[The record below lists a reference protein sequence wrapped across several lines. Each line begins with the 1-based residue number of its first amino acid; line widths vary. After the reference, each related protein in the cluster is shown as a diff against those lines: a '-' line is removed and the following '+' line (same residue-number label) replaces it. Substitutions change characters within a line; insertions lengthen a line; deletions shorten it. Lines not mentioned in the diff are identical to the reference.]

1 MNKHTIT
8 KAMINAA
15 VSRGLKEMEEDP
27 KRSVR
32 RLADLGRQFSNSRFQ
47 NTVFSIMQE
56 ILANEDSPYYDMMA
70 TLLKNTDHDAL
81 RTFGINIGY
90 NGWTYGA
97 RLLRSQEESC
107 HFALPSE
114 PYLHYDNT
122 DSKGMNIAAM
132 DQLIT
137 KGTELGIYIY
147 HILEEGACADSYEL
161 VNFMSKYADCAFMWY
176 RPRGRLTAAQI
187 QMMKGCKN
195 AVVVLPA
202 DDPESAL
209 TASLL
214 RDQKILFAISQSYTS
229 KDVDA
234 ALQEKESSVLLASL
248 RTAIA
253 AESTFLFLMAD
264 ESDGSVLGKQ
274 CYEARLHPKSPCFP
288 IDCYADV
295 KNISRIIVDHETML
309 ELDADGR
316 ILQPADHKGEAFD
329 FAKSLEESLQAIMPA
344 MQM

>member
-15 VSRGLKEMEEDP
+15 VARGLKEMEEDP

-56 ILANEDSPYYDMMA
+56 ILSNEDSPYYDMMA

-81 RTFGINIGY
+81 RTFGINVGY

-97 RLLRSQEESC
+97 RLLRSREESC

-122 DSKGMNIAAM
+122 DSRALNIAAM
-132 DQLIT
+132 DQFIT
-137 KGTELGIYIY
+137 KGMDMGIYIY
-147 HILEEGACADSYEL
+147 HILEQGASADSYEL
-161 VNFMSKYADCAFMWY
+161 VNFMTKYADCAFMWH

-187 QMMKGCKN
+187 QMLKGCRN
-195 AVVVLPA
+195 TVVILPA

-214 RDQKILFAISQSYTS
+214 RDQKILFAIYQTYSS
-229 KDVDA
+229 VDIDE
-234 ALQEKESSVLLASL
+234 ALREDDASVLLASL
-248 RTAIA
+248 RTALA
-253 AESTFLFLMAD
+253 TESTFLFLLAD
-264 ESDGSVLGKQ
+264 DSANAALGKQ
-274 CYEARLHPKSPCFP
+274 CCEARLHPKSPCFP
-288 IDCYADV
+288 IDCYDDV
-295 KNISRIIVDHETML
+295 KNISRIIADHDTML
-309 ELDADGR
+309 ELDADGK
-316 ILQPADHKGEAFD
+316 ILQPTAHKEESFD
-329 FAKSLEESLQAIMPA
+329 FTKPLEEVLQDIMPA
-344 MQM
+344 M